1 MAESD
6 RAAEYGRIGSPM
18 QSTPSI
24 RRDPIAEF
32 LTVRCLMI
40 LDGALATELE
50 RRGADLRDPLWSA
63 KLLVEQPQLINA
75 VHRDYFEA
83 GADLATTASYQATFE
98 GFAARG
104 IDASEASRL
113 MRASISLAGLARDEF
128 WSVASNRVG
137 RSKPLIAASI
147 GPYGAMLADG
157 SEYRGHYA
165 VSDAHL
171 RDFHRRRLEVLTT
184 AGADVLACETIPSL
198 REALALVEVL
208 AEFPTTVAWISFS
221 CRDGEQTHEGQAIA
235 ECAAQLHD
243 CAQVVAIGV
252 NCTAPAHIGSLLR
265 HLRSGTDKPLIAY
278 PNSGE
283 HYDASGKHW
292 HGEPGA
298 ASFASD
304 ARTWYEQGARL
315 IGGCCRTTPADI
327 RAIKAWARQ
336 LSTPTS

>member
-1 MAESD
+1 
-6 RAAEYGRIGSPM
+6 
-18 QSTPSI
+18 
-24 RRDPIAEF
+24 
-32 LTVRCLMI
+32 MI

-63 KLLVEQPQLINA
+63 KLLVEQPELISA

-104 IDASEASRL
+104 IDATEASQL

-128 WSVASNRVG
+128 WSVPANRVG

-157 SEYRGHYA
+157 SEYRGYYG
-165 VSDAHL
+165 VSEAQL
-171 RDFHRRRLEVLTT
+171 RDFHRRRLEVLAT

-198 REALALVEVL
+198 PEAIALVEAL
-208 AEFPTTVAWISFS
+208 AEFPTAVAWISFS
-221 CRDGEQTHEGQAIA
+221 CRDGERTCEGQAIA
-235 ECAAQLHD
+235 ECAAQLQE

-265 HLRSGTDKPLIAY
+265 HLRGSTDKPLLAY

-283 HYDASGKHW
+283 HYDGSGKHW
-292 HGEPGA
+292 HVATGSL
-298 ASFASD
+298 SFAAD

-315 IGGCCRTTPADI
+315 IGGCCRTTPEDI
-327 RAIKAWARQ
+327 RAIKDWAGQ
-336 LSTPTS
+336 QSTPTS

>member
-1 MAESD
+1 
-6 RAAEYGRIGSPM
+6 
-18 QSTPSI
+18 
-24 RRDPIAEF
+24 
-32 LTVRCLMI
+32 MI

-63 KLLVEQPQLINA
+63 KLLVEQPELISA

-104 IDASEASRL
+104 IDATEASQL

-128 WSVASNRVG
+128 WSVPANRVG

-157 SEYRGHYA
+157 SEYRGHYG
-165 VSDAHL
+165 VSEAQL
-171 RDFHRRRLEVLTT
+171 RDFHRRRLEVLAT

-198 REALALVEVL
+198 PEAIALVEAL
-208 AEFPTTVAWISFS
+208 AEFPTAVAWISFS
-221 CRDGEQTHEGQAIA
+221 CRDGERTCEGQAIA
-235 ECAAQLHD
+235 ECAAQLQE

-265 HLRSGTDKPLIAY
+265 HLRGSTDKPLLAY

-283 HYDASGKHW
+283 HYDGSGKHW
-292 HGEPGA
+292 HVATGSL
-298 ASFASD
+298 SFAAD

-315 IGGCCRTTPADI
+315 IGGCCRTTPEDI
-327 RAIKAWARQ
+327 RAIKDWAGQ
-336 LSTPTS
+336 QSTPTS